1 MTKRIQLIWR
11 LAAGLAAAAIAAP
24 AGEIESP
31 QPRAPQQLTSVFRAE
46 KLAEIDAAIEQA
58 IAQKK
63 LPGGVFWIERNG
75 VAYHKAY
82 GKRSLL
88 PVEEPMTE
96 DTIFDVA
103 SLTKVLATAPAI
115 MLLLQRGKLELD
127 ASASTYLPAF
137 KGQGKDGI
145 TLRHLLTHTSGLPP
159 GLSRDPPWSGY
170 RTAIEMACAE
180 PVLTTPGTAFHYSD
194 INYIVLCEIV
204 QRVSGAH
211 LEEFARQELYQPLK
225 MIDTGFLPPAFKTDR
240 IAPTE
245 RVGDSFLRGGVHDP
259 TARFMGGV
267 AGHAGLFT
275 TAADMARFARMMLNT
290 GELEGVRVFA
300 PATVRLMTTVQTPP
314 TVQASRGLGWDIDSP
329 YSGPRGALFPVGSYG
344 HTGWTGTSLWIVPSS
359 RAFVIFLSNRN
370 HPTGQGDVVPL
381 RRRLG
386 TLAAEAIV
394 GVDFTHITPSL
405 PKAPPLPALPNGSG
419 PGPKPAP

>member
-1 MTKRIQLIWR
+1 M
-11 LAAGLAAAAIAAP
+11 LASGLALTAITLPTGGNESAQVP
-24 AGEIESP
+24 ASQRI
-31 QPRAPQQLTSVFRAE
+31 TSVFRTN

-58 IAQKK
+58 IAEKK
-63 LPGGVFWIERNG
+63 LPGGVFWMERNG
-75 VAYHKAY
+75 VSYHKAY

-88 PVEEPMTE
+88 PAEEPMTE

-103 SLTKVLATAPAI
+103 SLTKVLATAPAV
-115 MLLLQRGKLELD
+115 MLLAQRGKLDLD

-137 KGQGKDGI
+137 KGKGKDAI

-170 RTAIEMACAE
+170 GTAIEMTCAE
-180 PVLTTPGTAFHYSD
+180 RVLTTPGTAFHYSD

-211 LEEFARQELYQPLK
+211 LEEFTRRELYQPLK
-225 MIDTGFLPPAFKTDR
+225 MTDTGFLPPASKTSR

-245 RVGDSFLRGGVHDP
+245 RVGDSFLRGQVHDP
-259 TARFMGGV
+259 TARLMGGV
-267 AGHAGLFT
+267 SGHAGLFT
-275 TAADMARFARMMLNT
+275 TAADLACFARMMLT
-290 GELEGVRVFA
+290 AGELEGVRIFA
-300 PATVRLMTTVQTPP
+300 PLTVKLMTTVQTPE
-314 TVQASRGLGWDIDSP
+314 TVPARRGLGWDIDSP
-329 YSGPRGALFPVGSYG
+329 YSGPRGELFPVGSYG
-344 HTGWTGTSLWIVPSS
+344 HTGWTGTSLWIDPYS

-386 TLAAEAIV
+386 TLAAEAIA
-394 GVDFTHITPSL
+394 GVDLTNITHSL
-405 PKAPPLPALPNGSG
+405 PKAPPRQRPDTPR
-419 PGPKPAP
+419 